1 MYRID
6 KILVLMGLTSLLA
19 ASLNLSIAQSLNRL
33 SLADAL
39 RLAEQNRIEVKV
51 QQTQVQLAGNQEAIR
66 RAAWLPQVNAGA
78 DIRWNTQI
86 QRNIIPNAPF
96 ANGQDVVLRFGT
108 PINNLLNAQ
117 AEQKIYDAQSRID
130 RQLNQTAVQTQEVI
144 LERQRQDIRSQ
155 VTEAYYGA
163 VFNREK
169 LRLSE
174 AARQRAEGYLEQA
187 RTRYGAGTLLQTD
200 LSRFEL
206 DLRNADLS
214 RRNDQ
219 RDYTL
224 SLETLRYRL
233 NLPDGQT
240 VVPADSLRQLFGQP
254 TPVDANTAA
263 RLELKQEDLTR
274 QTALLNG
281 RRQRA
286 QLSPVV
292 SAYGAYFLQQLHDT
306 FNPFASGTWFPYN
319 YLGVRLNVPLF
330 DGRQARL
337 NERQNGLQ
345 AQISQQNRQRLQ
357 NDFDYEL
364 KTAQNTLA
372 QARDN
377 LAETERNIAQ
387 ARAILAIDRV
397 RFDAGTLLLADFRNS
412 EYTLQQAE
420 NNYLQAVYNVLSGQL
435 AVRRATGN
443 L

>member
-1 MYRID
+1 
-6 KILVLMGLTSLLA
+6 MGLTSLLA